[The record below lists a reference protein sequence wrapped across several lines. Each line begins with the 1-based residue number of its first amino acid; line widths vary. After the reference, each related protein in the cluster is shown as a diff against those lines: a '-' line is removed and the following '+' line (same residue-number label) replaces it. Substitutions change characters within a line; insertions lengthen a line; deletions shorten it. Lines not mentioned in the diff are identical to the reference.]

1 VVWCG
6 LSSGV
11 CVVGV
16 YDGRSCIDHA
26 AGGHAKCA
34 ALLVLAGCETACITD
49 RGKTGWD
56 LAEETR
62 QQETIDV
69 LQKLS
74 QMTTMTADSDAAAA
88 AEGSGSGGGG
98 SSSNSK
104 KSSKSSKRSK
114 EKDGGGGEAPMHRQL
129 AMEAKVR
136 QARDAVGG
144 GDLGGLTLA
153 SVVPPTEQQ

>member
-1 VVWCG
+1 M
-6 LSSGV
+6 
-11 CVVGV
+11 
-16 YDGRSCIDHA
+16 
-26 AGGHAKCA
+26 
-34 ALLVLAGCETACITD
+34 LAGCETACITD

-69 LQKLS
+69 LQKLY